1 MQLTPEQYAVVQ
13 HVHGHAKVLAVAG
26 AGKTTTL
33 AHFIAHKLN
42 AGVPARRMLVLMYN
56 KSAQISFS
64 ETLKRVAGA
73 QALPQ
78 VRTFHSLAFRIYQRL
93 IAQGYLPVFQEKIL
107 SDGETEGQL
116 WRILQQLLSGDEQRE
131 LMDNRKKW
139 LEPALS
145 FVDQVKATLEPAQLI
160 FEKGH
165 WPDKCACFV
174 PMFEAFE
181 EWRKSQ
187 QRIAFADML
196 YDVAHFFSKRPDI
209 AAQFA
214 EHMDWIL
221 VDEYQDINPVQQ
233 FLLETLAGQRA
244 SVMVIGDA
252 DQTIYGFRGSE
263 PAFILHRFDE
273 RFHNPFIYPLSISF
287 RYGHA
292 VALSASALINH
303 NEQRQALIATA
314 FSGNPNTAVH
324 VQKNAHYA
332 QSVVNIIQQHV
343 ADFVLEDM
351 AVLNRVWAVSAPIEL
366 ALLAANIPYQL
377 DHHISVL
384 QRSELQ
390 PFRILFSMAAGDFH
404 LQPEMVRYQQ
414 WLILLT
420 QPFPKIKRQILD
432 EMAQKLARYEKAGV
446 DFNVINKAGFNKW
459 QFEKIDQ
466 RLKLAAMAFNRR
478 ITSAQLVHRYAL
490 ETEYLEGLKDGAVS
504 GQQVDD
510 AQATVRAFLQYV
522 SQNQLPCE
530 QMHGHL
536 RQLQMRR
543 DEQQGRRGVLLT
555 SVHKAKGL
563 EWPLV
568 IIPGLS
574 EQFFPYQS
582 EGDFNAPLDIE
593 SERRLLYVAMTRARQ
608 QLYLILPLATQG
620 KSAGRADT
628 PSRFVVEMQLAVAR
642 QFNQG
647 IPMQLSLPAG
657 DALLEA
663 YLAAVNF
670 SGVREYVAKQTTTAS
685 PSAAQTPRVRHKTF
699 GPGNILGSD
708 GRFYQI
714 LFDDG
719 KKRAL
724 DKTIADKLLE
734 WL

>member
-1 MQLTPEQYAVVQ
+1 MQLTPEQHAVVQ
-13 HVHGHAKVLAVAG
+13 HPHGHAKVLAVAG

-93 IAQGYLPVFQEKIL
+93 IAQGYLPTFQEKIL

-273 RFHNPFIYPLSISF
+273 RFHNSLIYPLSISF

-292 VALSASALINH
+292 VALSASALIHH

-314 FSGNPNTAVH
+314 FSDNPNTAVH

-343 ADFVLEDM
+343 TDFALEDM

-390 PFRILFSMAAGDFH
+390 PFRILFAMAAGDFH
-404 LQPEMVRYQQ
+404 IQPETVRYQQ

-432 EMAQKLARYEKAGV
+432 EIAQKLARYEKAGV

-530 QMHGHL
+530 QMHEHL

-608 QLYLILPLATQG
+608 QLFLILPHATQG

-647 IPMQLSLPAG
+647 IPTQLSLPAG
-657 DALLEA
+657 NALLEA

-670 SGVREYVAKQTTTAS
+670 SGPREYVAKQTTTTA
-685 PSAAQTPRVRHKTF
+685 PAAAQTQRISHKTF
-699 GPGNILGSD
+699 GLGNILGSD

>member
-13 HVHGHAKVLAVAG
+13 HGHGHAKVLAVAG

-33 AHFIAHKLN
+33 AHFIANKLM
-42 AGVPARRMLVLMYN
+42 AGVSARRMLVLMYN
-56 KSAQISFS
+56 KAAQISFS
-64 ETLKRVAGA
+64 ETLKRVAAG
-73 QALPQ
+73 QSLPQ

-93 IAQGYLPVFQEKIL
+93 IQQGYLPAFQEKIL
-107 SDGETEGQL
+107 SDGEMEGQL
-116 WRILQQLLSGDEQRE
+116 WRILQQLLTGDEQRE
-131 LMDNRKKW
+131 LLDNRKKW

-145 FVDQVKATLEPAQLI
+145 FVDQVKAGLEPAQLV
-160 FEKGH
+160 FERGH

-174 PMFEAFE
+174 PMFDAFE
-181 EWRKSQ
+181 TWRKNQ

-233 FLLETLAGQRA
+233 FLLETLAGKRA
-244 SVMVIGDA
+244 NVMVIGDA

-273 RFHNPFIYPLSISF
+273 RFLQPVVYPLTTSF

-303 NEQRQALIATA
+303 NQQRQALIATA
-314 FSGNPNTAVH
+314 FSANPNTVLQ
-324 VQKNAHYA
+324 VQKNPQYA
-332 QSVVNIIQQHV
+332 QAVVNIIQQQ
-343 ADFVLEDM
+343 AQFYALEDM
-351 AVLNRVWAVSAPIEL
+351 AVLNRVWAVSAPLEL

-390 PFRILFSMAAGDFH
+390 PFRILFAMAAGLFH
-404 LQPEMVRYQQ
+404 VQPEAVRYQQ
-414 WLILLT
+414 WLVLLT
-420 QPFPKIKRQILD
+420 QPFPKIKRQLLD
-432 EMAQKLARYEKAGV
+432 EIAQKLARYEKSGV

-459 QFEKIDQ
+459 QFEKLDQ

-478 ITSAQLVHRYAL
+478 ISSAQLVHRYAL
-490 ETEYLEGLKDGAVS
+490 ETEYLEGLKDSAVS

-510 AQATVRAFLQYV
+510 AQATVRAFLHYV

-530 QMHGHL
+530 QMHEHL
-536 RQLQMRR
+536 QQLQMRR

-563 EWPLV
+563 EWPVV

-582 EGDFNAPLDIE
+582 EGDFNAPPDIE

-608 QLYLILPLATQG
+608 QLFLILPLAQQG
-620 KSAGRADT
+620 KNSGRQDM
-628 PSRFVVEMQLAVAR
+628 PSRFIAEMQLAVAQ

-647 IPMQLSLPAG
+647 IPAKISLPAG
-657 DALLEA
+657 DAVLEN
-663 YLAAVNF
+663 YLSAVNF
-670 SGVREYVAKQTTTAS
+670 TGSREYLARQHHV
-685 PSAAQTPRVRHKTF
+685 AAQGTQTQRIRHKTF

-734 WL
+734 WI

>member
-13 HVHGHAKVLAVAG
+13 HSHGHAKVLAVAG

-33 AHFIAHKLN
+33 AHFIANKLM
-42 AGVPARRMLVLMYN
+42 AGVAARRMLVLMYN

-64 ETLKRVAGA
+64 ETLKRVAAG

-93 IAQGYLPVFQEKIL
+93 INQGYLPGFQEKIL
-107 SDGETEGQL
+107 SDGEMEGQL
-116 WRILQQLLSGDEQRE
+116 WRILQQLLTGDEQRE
-131 LMDNRKKW
+131 LLDNRKKW

-145 FVDQVKATLEPAQLI
+145 FVDQVKAGLEPAQLV
-160 FEKGH
+160 FEQGH

-181 EWRKSQ
+181 VWRKNQ

-233 FLLETLAGQRA
+233 FLLETLAGKRA
-244 SVMVIGDA
+244 SVMVIGDV

-273 RFHNPFIYPLSISF
+273 RFLQPKIYPLTTSF

-292 VALSASALINH
+292 VALAASALINH
-303 NEQRQALIATA
+303 NQQRQALIATA
-314 FSGNPNTAVH
+314 FSTNPNTVLH
-324 VQKNAHYA
+324 VQKNPQYA
-332 QSVVNIIQQHV
+332 QAVVNIIQQQTQYH
-343 ADFVLEDM
+343 ALENI

-390 PFRILFSMAAGDFH
+390 PFRILFAMAAGLFH
-404 LQPEMVRYQQ
+404 LQPETVRYQQ
-414 WLILLT
+414 WLVLLT
-420 QPFPKIKRQILD
+420 QPFPKIKRPLLD
-432 EMAQKLARYEKAGV
+432 EIAQKLARYEKAGV

-490 ETEYLEGLKDGAVS
+490 ETEYLEGLKDSAVS

-530 QMHGHL
+530 QMHEHL
-536 RQLQMRR
+536 QQLQMRR

-563 EWPLV
+563 EWPVV

-593 SERRLLYVAMTRARQ
+593 SERRLLYVALTRARL
-608 QLYLILPLATQG
+608 QLFLILPLAQQG
-620 KSAGRADT
+620 KNGGRQDM
-628 PSRFVVEMQLAVAR
+628 PSRFVAEMQLPVAQ

-647 IPMQLSLPAG
+647 VPVRIRLPTGEVVLENYLS
-657 DALLEA
+657 
-663 YLAAVNF
+663 AVNF
-670 SGVREYVAKQTTTAS
+670 TGPREYLARQNH
-685 PSAAQTPRVRHKTF
+685 AAAPATHNQRIRHKTF

-734 WL
+734 WI